1 MKFTT
6 PYRSSRVLA
15 GVSIAGA
22 ILLATAACSSGQ
34 ETNAAGQTSGVKS
47 GPITIALLQ
56 KQGDQQFFV
65 DQAAGAKAA
74 ADKAGKV
81 TLKVIDLKSD
91 SNLAISQLD
100 AMIAQ
105 KVDGILITVP
115 DQQIGPQVISAAKA
129 ANIPLIALD
138 DPIKDASGKEATFA
152 GFDDHSMGAM
162 AGDQTGP
169 LYQAAGWNASDTRI
183 LSAYKPDLS
192 VCVDRAK
199 GSEDTFKKA
208 IGSAEAPKTIVIGTD
223 MSSPDAQNKA
233 GAVITANPD
242 VKHWIVWGCNDDNS
256 TGVVTALQNSGV
268 SPENIIGV
276 GLGAYLACKDWK
288 AGLTTGNKADVFV
301 SGIQVGKTAADA
313 MIGLLREGTPLPPK
327 SIAKT
332 FEVNAKNY
340 KDVGMTCN

>member
-1 MKFTT
+1 MKFNIQSHRRRTLT
-6 PYRSSRVLA
+6 
-15 GVSIAGA
+15 GA
-22 ILLATAACSSGQ
+22 AVAAVVLLAASACSSGQ
-34 ETNAAGQTSGVKS
+34 ETGAVAQSGGVKS

-115 DQQIGPQVISAAKA
+115 DQQIGPQVIAAAKA
-129 ANIPLIALD
+129 ANVPLIALD
-138 DPIKDASGKEATFA
+138 GPIKDATGKEATFA

-162 AGDQTGP
+162 AGAQTGP
-169 LYQAAGWNASDTRI
+169 LYKEAGWNAADTRI

-192 VCVDRAK
+192 VCVDRAN
-199 GSEDTFKKA
+199 GSQDAFKKA
-208 IGSAEAPKTIVIGTD
+208 IGSAEIPKTIVIGTD

-268 SPENIIGV
+268 APANIIGV

-301 SGIQVGKTAADA
+301 SGVQVGKTAANA
-313 MIGLLREGTPLPPK
+313 MIGLLRNGTGLPPK

>member
-1 MKFTT
+1 
-6 PYRSSRVLA
+6 
-15 GVSIAGA
+15 
-22 ILLATAACSSGQ
+22 
-34 ETNAAGQTSGVKS
+34 
-47 GPITIALLQ
+47 ITIALLQ

-169 LYQAAGWNASDTRI
+169 LYQA
-183 LSAYKPDLS
+183 
-192 VCVDRAK
+192 
-199 GSEDTFKKA
+199 
-208 IGSAEAPKTIVIGTD
+208 
-223 MSSPDAQNKA
+223 
-233 GAVITANPD
+233 
-242 VKHWIVWGCNDDNS
+242 
-256 TGVVTALQNSGV
+256 
-268 SPENIIGV
+268 
-276 GLGAYLACKDWK
+276 
-288 AGLTTGNKADVFV
+288 
-301 SGIQVGKTAADA
+301 
-313 MIGLLREGTPLPPK
+313 
-327 SIAKT
+327 
-332 FEVNAKNY
+332 
-340 KDVGMTCN
+340 